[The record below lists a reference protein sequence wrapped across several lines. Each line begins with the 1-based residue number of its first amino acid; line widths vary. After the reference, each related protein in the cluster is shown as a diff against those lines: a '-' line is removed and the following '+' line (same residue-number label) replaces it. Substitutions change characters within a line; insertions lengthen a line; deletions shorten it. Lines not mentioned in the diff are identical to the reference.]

1 MEIIHDDYEVRCDSD
16 NNIVICSGTFRLTGS
31 EYVAIAEILNTIAD
45 DKPDFL
51 NIDLTALKFL
61 NSSGINT
68 LCKFIMRLRKNQVT
82 QVKVTGNSEY
92 AWQQKSLSNFKKLLP
107 SLSLEFE

>member
-1 MEIIHDDYEVRCDSD
+1 VEIIQDDYQIRVDSK
-16 NNIVICSGTFRLTGS
+16 NNTVICSGTYRLTGS
-31 EYVAIAEILNTIAD
+31 EYAAITDILNTVAD
-45 DKPDFL
+45 DTPEFL
-51 NIDLTALKFL
+51 IINLTELKFL

-68 LCKFIMRLRKNQVT
+68 LCKFIMRLRKNNVMQVR
-82 QVKVTGNSEY
+82 VIGNNEY